1 MSESIPIFKHT
12 TASGTITPALI
23 PARGAFVRKTNLP
36 ADWKTVRIA
45 LLYSLRGASATD
57 SPVAESIPTS
67 TNALQRAQIG
77 LSNGA
82 GMVGNAGVRFVGAG
96 TGGRSYDPTATA
108 VGYTSTYGWHAFAS
122 TTTDSYIRLGG
133 RVADGT
139 TETDQTGSIQTATAG
154 FKTPLDTTEFCE
166 GLMVELSV
174 VTAAKLTMRFSVM
187 RPLSPASADAVGVEI
202 ENTIVAKPG
211 DAADTTGGWWDSDTG
226 VGCTHLFV
234 RTPYINNR
242 LVIHGYK
249 VVQVK

>member
-1 MSESIPIFKHT
+1 MSESIQIFEHT

-36 ADWKTVRIA
+36 AGWKTVRIA
-45 LLYSLRGASATD
+45 LLYSLRGASATN
-57 SPVAESIPTS
+57 SPVAELIPAS

-96 TGGRSYDPTATA
+96 TGGLPSDPTATT
-108 VGYTSTYGWHAFAS
+108 VGYSTARGWHAFGSS
-122 TTTDSYIRLGG
+122 TSPSYICLGG

-139 TETDQTGSIQTATAG
+139 TETDQTSTIQTATAG
-154 FKTPLDTTEFCE
+154 FKTPLGTTEFCE

-174 VTAAKLTMRFSVM
+174 VTAAKLTMRFAVM
-187 RPLSPASADAVGVEI
+187 RPLSPASAAAIGVALEDL
-202 ENTIVAKPG
+202 IVAEPG
-211 DAADTTGGWWDSDTG
+211 SAANTTGGWWDSDTD

>member
-12 TASGTITPALI
+12 TDSGTITPALI
-23 PARGAFVRKTNLP
+23 PARGAFVRKTKLP

-57 SPVAESIPTS
+57 SPVAESISAS

-96 TGGRSYDPTATA
+96 TGGSSATT
-108 VGYTSTYGWHAFAS
+108 VVYTETYGWHAFDS
-122 TTTDSYIRLGG
+122 TTTSSYIRLGG

-139 TETDQTGSIQTATAG
+139 TETDQTSSIQSATAG
-154 FKTPLDTTEFCE
+154 FKTPLGKTEFCE

-174 VTAAKLTMRFSVM
+174 VTAETLTMRFAVM
-187 RPLSPASADAVGVEI
+187 RPLSPASAAAVGVAI
-202 ENTIVAKPG
+202 ENLILAAPG
-211 DAADTTGGWWDSDTG
+211 NAADTDGGWWDSDTD